1 MKIFSVVCIL
11 NLYCS
16 ALALSQTPDYRK
28 FEIQAPEKQFVDA
41 SYITTNPL
49 KTPIV
54 TLPMQCLSRFIVPN
68 ALCKSDAGT
77 DLALEKEYWRYIA
90 TEDTIG
96 MQKWLHKKDV
106 YLWNSKSPNAGRF
119 EMLSIFGNL
128 QVYSKKPQIFNIF
141 ESPLVLSAFS
151 SSINANKI
159 LPRSPN
165 AQAFQWALLNFSDF
179 ALGFEKSGLRAAQK
193 MIALK
198 EEYGAHGLAGP
209 IGAVAH
215 MMGAKN
221 KEIVRQGIDYFN
233 SCFDEGYC
241 KLETSIAPFQVI
253 GTRITQA
260 EAYAYLG
267 DLNSMER
274 TFETVQ
280 GLAIERNWPLKHMI
294 PEWRNHLI
302 QKGGLIEQWQKA
314 ENIPGGIRS
323 PLGAA
328 HRITAC
334 AMCHIGNSVPD
345 YYHIETEK

>member
-1 MKIFSVVCIL
+1 MKIFSVVCVL

-16 ALALSQTPDYRK
+16 TLALSQTPDYRK

-96 MQKWLHKKDV
+96 MQKWLHKKAV

-128 QVYSKKPQIFNIF
+128 QVYSKNPEIFNLLS
-141 ESPLVLSAFS
+141 SPSVLSAFS

-165 AQAFQWALLNFSDF
+165 AQAFQWALVNFTDF
-179 ALGFEKSGLRAAQK
+179 ALGLENSALKAAQK
-193 MIALK
+193 MIDLK
-198 EEYGAHGLAGP
+198 QIYGDHGLAGP

-215 MMGAKN
+215 LMGAKN
-221 KEIVRQGIDYFN
+221 KLIVQQGVDYFN
-233 SCFDEGYC
+233 QCFDQGYC

-267 DLNSMER
+267 DIDAMDRSFQDAQ
-274 TFETVQ
+274 T
-280 GLAIERNWPLKHMI
+280 LANERNWPLKHMI
-294 PEWRNHLI
+294 SEWRNDVI
-302 QKGGLIEQWQKA
+302 KTGGLRDQWKSA
-314 ENIPGGIRS
+314 EKKLGGIRQ
-323 PLGAA
+323 PLGVA